1 MPTPLDAFGA
11 QIRPSRKRVVNRGCA
26 IEDNGLVH
34 TEQSC
39 GDDRIRDDDAISAE
53 FYILYARANGSSWF
67 APAAAIQIGKARF
80 PPDSSVRAYTVGV
93 GFGQTLPTAP
103 APTNGR

>member
-34 TEQSC
+34 TEHHAAMIASEMTTPYQPSSTSC
-39 GDDRIRDDDAISAE
+39 TPC
-53 FYILYARANGSSWF
+53 ANGSSWLE
-67 APAAAIQIGKARF
+67 PAAAIQIGKARF
-80 PPDSSVRAYTVGV
+80 PPNSAVRAYTVRV
-93 GFGQTLPTAP
+93 GFEANLAD
-103 APTNGR
+103 PTNGR